1 MASSSDLKKDKIKN
15 KFYYL
20 TNKIYYFK
28 TQKTRP
34 SMKYFFSIIFTVV
47 CSS

>member
-28 TQKTRP
+28 TQKN
-34 SMKYFFSIIFTVV
+34 
-47 CSS
+47 